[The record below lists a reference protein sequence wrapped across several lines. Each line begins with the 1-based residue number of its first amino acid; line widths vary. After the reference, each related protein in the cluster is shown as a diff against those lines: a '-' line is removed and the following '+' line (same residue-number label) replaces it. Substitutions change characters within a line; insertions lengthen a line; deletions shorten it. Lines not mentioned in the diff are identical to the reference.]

1 MRKTLLFLLFCL
13 SFQWSFGQEKSA
25 LLVKA
30 LQQLSLKEKDINM
43 NLFVE
48 KVLPNDN
55 AKSVL
60 VLPKY
65 STKEQDEYGHDFLIM
80 DAYVLVVDNQSGK
93 ILYRNI
99 EKDAWTSDA
108 IEIQSLTIDT
118 GLYILGQG
126 KRAFG
131 IRVSSSNSSRLNP
144 YSIEDLNLFI
154 VEENKLNKVANNI
167 TIYSYGGEAGLDC
180 AGDMNSESTI
190 ITIDDKHQTNGFNN
204 LRLKTTETNTVSKLV
219 KGDCQTKET
228 KKQTVTILKYNG
240 KEYK

>member
-13 SFQWSFGQEKSA
+13 SFQISFGQEKSA
-25 LLVKA
+25 LLVSA

-65 STKEQDEYGHDFLIM
+65 STRKVDEYGYEFLIM
-80 DAYVLVVDNQSGK
+80 DAYILVVDNQSGK
-93 ILYRNI
+93 ILYQNI
-99 EKDAWTSDA
+99 EKNAWTSDA
-108 IEIQSLTIDT
+108 IEIQSVTIDT

-131 IRVSSSNSSRLNP
+131 VRVYAKNGSNVNP
-144 YSIEDLNLFI
+144 YIEEKLSLF
-154 VEENKLNKVANNI
+154 VVDDSKLKKIINDMM
-167 TIYSYGGEAGLDC
+167 IYRYGGESGLDC
-180 AGDMNSESTI
+180 AGDMNSESMI
-190 ITIDDKHQTNGFNN
+190 ITIDDKHQTNSFNN

-219 KGDCQTKET
+219 KGDCQSKET